1 MPTPRPAPDAV
12 GPSAPTG
19 AARRLTRRDALRGA
33 GLLGAL
39 AVGGSLGGCGL
50 RLERSAPHVPLLP
63 SARPY
68 PGGDALRAE
77 LARCRAAREAA
88 QVWSGAGGPALSRSL
103 IRVHSAQV
111 EALEAR
117 LAQVHEPVTSPAGSR
132 SGGAS
137 GGASGDAV
145 TNGPTARQSATP
157 ATPGATSPATTD
169 PARARAALLAAERQ
183 ALDGA
188 WLAAAPAADR
198 VLLGGC
204 LVARSQAARLLGTPA
219 LPSPKRPRPATPEQ
233 AAGLLRVL
241 YPVLYGLEV
250 ATARVVV
257 AGAPRAK
264 AARASLAGV
273 RRQRQFLVQAA
284 GSAAPPPQLGYD
296 VPEPVSSPAA
306 ADALARD
313 LLAGLSDAYVRE
325 LGEVG
330 ELGTGTSDD
339 AGQVAPAVA
348 SLLGWAREA
357 EEWRGTWGAGP
368 RALPVS

>member
-1 MPTPRPAPDAV
+1 MPTPRPAPDAD
-12 GPSAPTG
+12 GTSAPTG
-19 AARRLTRRDALRGA
+19 AVRRLTRRDALRGA

-88 QVWSGAGGPALSRSL
+88 QVWSEAGGPALSRNL
-103 IRVHSAQV
+103 IRVHTAQV
-111 EALEAR
+111 EALQTR
-117 LAQVHEPVTSPAGSR
+117 LAQVHEPVTSPAGAPSEGPS
-132 SGGAS
+132 SGPAS
-137 GGASGDAV
+137 S
-145 TNGPTARQSATP
+145 GPTARPSAT
-157 ATPGATSPATTD
+157 AGTPRATSAATTD
-169 PARARAALLAAERQ
+169 PAQARAALLSAERQ

-188 WLAAAPAADR
+188 WLAGAPAADR

-204 LVARSQAARLLGTPA
+204 LVARSQAARLLGAPA

-257 AGAPRAK
+257 AGAPRAQ

-284 GSAAPPPQLGYD
+284 GSSAPPPHLGYE

-313 LLAGLSDAYVRE
+313 LLGDLSDAYVRG

-330 ELGTGTSDD
+330 ELAEGSSDD
-339 AGQVAPAVA
+339 AGEVAPAVA
-348 SLLGWAREA
+348 SLLAWARET
-357 EEWRGTWGAGP
+357 EGWRGTWGAGP
-368 RALPVS
+368 RALPAS